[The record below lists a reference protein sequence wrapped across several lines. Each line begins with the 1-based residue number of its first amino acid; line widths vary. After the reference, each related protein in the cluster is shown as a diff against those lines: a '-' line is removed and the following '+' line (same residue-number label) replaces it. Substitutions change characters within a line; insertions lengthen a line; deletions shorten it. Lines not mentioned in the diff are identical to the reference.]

1 MDQKKIRLILAASA
15 IFFAVL
21 AIILFV
27 FGITYDKGVFAKILL
42 FVISLLVLLLSLEL
56 AYLFMLSREVVPNYF
71 LFNSSLNVNIPVNKL
86 TFEMIDAK
94 MNKYF
99 SSFAQSEAKMWTEGV
114 LEKNVAAIKSEF
126 RPIVAYKL
134 LFDIAENDSENA
146 WKCFVIA
153 SDRTVE
159 YIAAG
164 VAQNGDKQM
173 ASALCQLKAAKPINM
188 KQTRD
193 FLVSNK
199 QYIKKKL
206 YKYVVDNIDKF

>member
-1 MDQKKIRLILAASA
+1 MDQKKIRLILAAAA

-99 SSFAQSEAKMWTEGV
+99 SSFAQSEAKIWTEGV
-114 LEKNVAAIKSEF
+114 LEKNVAAIKSG
-126 RPIVAYKL
+126 RAY
-134 LFDIAENDSENA
+134 IY
-146 WKCFVIA
+146 
-153 SDRTVE
+153 DRF
-159 YIAAG
+159 
-164 VAQNGDKQM
+164 
-173 ASALCQLKAAKPINM
+173 S
-188 KQTRD
+188 
-193 FLVSNK
+193 
-199 QYIKKKL
+199 
-206 YKYVVDNIDKF
+206 